1 MQPPV
6 VKKRRRMRHPALAG
20 CLTALV
26 ATAPLWAQGEE
37 DELGLQVDPAV
48 WIGAGERVRVTVQ
61 GVDTSDLGVAGL
73 RRLAAHRR
81 DDQYVMTGSVVSVN
95 ESGFGL
101 DPGDSKPISV
111 RYKDLQR
118 LERSLGR
125 KNYSKE
131 GLGLGLTP
139 GLLVLLLAAA
149 LNEEGDEAG
158 AKEVLGGGLL
168 IASAGGLLGMV
179 IGAAISWEEWEPLP
193 IPSMGGALRI
203 RPMIEAASSSDER
216 RAVLG
221 ARIRF

>member
-1 MQPPV
+1 
-6 VKKRRRMRHPALAG
+6 MRHPALAG

-26 ATAPLWAQGEE
+26 ATAPLWAQEEE

-48 WIGAGERVRVTVQ
+48 WIRAGERVRVTVQ
-61 GVDTSDLGVAGL
+61 GADRSGLGVAGL

-111 RYKDLQR
+111 ISVRYKYLQR

-125 KNYSKE
+125 KNYSKT
-131 GLGLGLTP
+131 GFWLGLSP
-139 GLLVLLLAAA
+139 SFLVFLLAAA
-149 LNEEGDEAG
+149 LDEEGDEEG
-158 AKEVLGGGLL
+158 AKAVLGGGLL
-168 IASAGGLLGMV
+168 IAGAGGLLGMA
-179 IGAAISWEEWEPLP
+179 IGGAISWEEWEPLP

-203 RPMIEAASSSDER
+203 RPMIEVASSSDER
-216 RAVLG
+216 RTVLG